1 MITTRPTIDA
11 LWYTRCAVPTPF
23 SFAAQF
29 GWFEEEFA
37 HDGFAIKS
45 LRESSKV
52 DELSSHFDHNL
63 DNSFRQGGS
72 VPAIWARSKGRDTR
86 VIALTWT
93 DEYQAIIALPSAKI
107 ATIKDLKGRKI
118 GVPRHAITIDHNR
131 ASAYRA
137 FEVALG
143 LEGLSPA
150 DVQVVDLDDAH
161 YGQSASEVRRGLS
174 PGGRERHSYTN
185 EAFALARGD
194 VDAIYVKD
202 VRGAELA
209 YLLGAVVVADLGFHP
224 DPFVRLSN
232 CTPRPLTVSGELLD
246 RRPDLVD
253 RFLARVVRA
262 GEWAAT
268 HPHETV
274 QAISRETG
282 WSERWVRRAYGDQ
295 VHLHLSADLAPASV
309 TGLGQFIGD
318 LARAGAIPTPFD
330 VNDWIDPGPLGRLAA
345 SEPFGW
351 AAADIPDQPRISA

>member
-1 MITTRPTIDA
+1 MTVTRPAIDA

-29 GWFEEEFA
+29 GWFEAEFA
-37 HDGFAIKS
+37 HDGFPIKS
-45 LRESSKV
+45 LRESSKAE
-52 DELSSHFDHNL
+52 ELSSHFDHTL
-63 DNSFRQGGS
+63 ANSFRQGGS

-86 VIALTWT
+86 VIAITWT
-93 DEYQAIIALPSAKI
+93 DEYQAIIALPASGI
-107 ATIKDLKGRKI
+107 TTIKDLKGRKV
-118 GVPRHAITIDHNR
+118 GVPKHAITIDHNR
-131 ASAYRA
+131 ASAHRA

-143 LEGLSPA
+143 LEGLSLA
-150 DVQVVDLDDAH
+150 DVEVIDLDDAR
-161 YGQSASEVRRGLS
+161 YAPTAGVRSGLS
-174 PGGRERHSYTN
+174 AGGRERHSYTN
-185 EAFALARGD
+185 EAFALARGE
-194 VDAIYVKD
+194 VDAVYVKD

-246 RRPDLVD
+246 QRPDLVD

-268 HPHETV
+268 HPDETV
-274 QAISRETG
+274 LAISRETG

-295 VHLHLSADLAPASV
+295 VHHHLAANLDPASV
-309 TGLGQFIGD
+309 TGLGQFIND
-318 LARAGAIPTPFD
+318 LARAGAIPNDFD
-330 VNDWIDPGPLGRLAA
+330 VNDWIDPAPLERLAF

-351 AAADIPDQPRISA
+351 ETATAPSQPRISA